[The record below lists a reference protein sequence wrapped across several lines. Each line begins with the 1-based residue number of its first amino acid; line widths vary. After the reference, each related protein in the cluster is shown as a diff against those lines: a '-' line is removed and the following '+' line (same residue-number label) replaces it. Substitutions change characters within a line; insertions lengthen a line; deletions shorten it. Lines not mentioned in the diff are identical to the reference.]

1 MNKPHFD
8 YLVADAGSSGAVVA
22 ERLAEHGKSVL
33 VVDKRDHVG
42 GESFDELDRASGLLV
57 QRHGHTV
64 FHTNTVEVIHNL
76 SKLTQWRPY
85 KHRVQAQVGD
95 VRVPFPVNLDTINL
109 LAGWELDAVQL
120 LAFFSRVSVPMFE
133 HRSLEEKLV
142 SQFGRDLYDKLFRA
156 WAFKRWGY
164 FPSELAPDA
173 LPLGPPR
180 LDRDDRAFT
189 DSYQAIPA
197 DGFTR
202 LFRRLLDH
210 RAITVELGTDY
221 RDVVNRVNADQ
232 LVYAG
237 TLDEFFGGCFGPL
250 PWTFVQTRFETFK
263 EPWHQGVAELIHC
276 DEQGPTRVIEFK
288 HLTGE
293 ESPLT
298 TLAFEYPSDHGEP
311 HQPVPR
317 PEYAE
322 RHRRYEA
329 LAARVPGV
337 HFLGRLARYRD
348 LELDTC
354 VAEALALASRLLDP
368 SHVKRGDA

>member
-8 YLVADAGSSGAVVA
+8 YLVADAGISGAVVA

-57 QRHGHTV
+57 QRHGLTV
-64 FHTNTVEVIHNL
+64 FHSNSVEVFNYL
-76 SKLTQWRPY
+76 SKFTQWRPY
-85 KHRVQAQVGD
+85 QHRVQAQVGD